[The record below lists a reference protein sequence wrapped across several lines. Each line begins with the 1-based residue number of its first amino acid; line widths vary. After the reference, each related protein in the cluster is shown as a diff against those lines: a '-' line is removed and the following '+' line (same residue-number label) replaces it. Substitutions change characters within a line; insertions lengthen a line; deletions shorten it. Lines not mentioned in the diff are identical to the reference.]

1 MLPDEN
7 MRPEKGFDCGY
18 NFFKQAEDLFTRELL
33 LYLFVIL
40 TAQT

>member
-7 MRPEKGFDCGY
+7 MRPEIRFNCGY
-18 NFFKQAEDLFTRELL
+18 NFFKQAGDLFTREML